1 MLVMDILGP
10 SLEDLF
16 DYCGKR
22 FSLKTV
28 LMLAEQM
35 ISRLEFMHSRS
46 YIHRDV
52 KPDNFLIGVGS
63 RKVKFRRNLFLFLH
77 NIVLLFLAYCPCD
90 RFWAGEKVPG
100 SQ

>member
-1 MLVMDILGP
+1 MLVIDILGP

-16 DYCGKR
+16 NYCGKK

-35 ISRLEFMHSRS
+35 ISRLEFIHSRS

-63 RKVKFRRNLFLFLH
+63 RKVQS
-77 NIVLLFLAYCPCD
+77 LLSLSCSIIIHYLLYIAYCTCN
-90 RFWAGEKVPG
+90 RFRISEEI
-100 SQ
+100 SRSS